1 MRVGFP
7 SINLKRD
14 ITKHFLLSN
23 IDLLIE
29 LSLGKDFQDLVDIL
43 FELAYNMLVSVL
55 LRELP

>member
-14 ITKHFLLSN
+14 ITKHLLLSN

-29 LSLGKDFQDLVDIL
+29 LSLGKDLQDLVDIL
-43 FELAYNMLVSVL
+43 FELAYNMLVSIL

>member
-14 ITKHFLLSN
+14 ITKHLLLSN

-29 LSLGKDFQDLVDIL
+29 LSLGKDLQDLVDIL